1 MIKSWRQLDC
11 DIKMPI
17 LVIVAIILM
26 LTTFITTYGIT
37 MLGLKHDNVKP
48 DFSVIKTY
56 KNNVE
61 IITDNYNEMLND
73 AKNSNKPIDISGFLE
88 ETSRGTTWNENS
100 ETSNNLN
107 QILVVY
113 VNNLAARLKKVNA
126 AIKKNNMKIDY
137 NSLKISYNSSKD
149 NNLAAIIKSYVD
161 NYRVQHSLQVAAC
174 VLLLLLPVIMAL
186 VLALI
191 SLD

>member
-26 LTTFITTYGIT
+26 LITFITTYGVT
-37 MLGLKHDNVKP
+37 MFGLKHDNVKP

-56 KNNVE
+56 KNNAE
-61 IITDNYNEMLND
+61 IITNNYNETLD
-73 AKNSNKPIDISGFLE
+73 GAKNSSNPIDISRFLD
-88 ETSRGTTWNENS
+88 ETSQGTTWNESS
-100 ETSNNLN
+100 EISNNLN
-107 QILVVY
+107 RMLVAY
-113 VNNLAARLKKVNA
+113 VNNLVARLKKVNA
-126 AIKKNNMKIDY
+126 AIKNNMKINY

-174 VLLLLLPVIMAL
+174 VLLLLSPVIMSL

-191 SLD
+191 NLD

>member
-26 LTTFITTYGIT
+26 IITFITTYGVT

-48 DFSVIKTY
+48 DFVVIKTY
-56 KNNVE
+56 ENNVE
-61 IITDNYNEMLND
+61 IITNNYNETLD
-73 AKNSNKPIDISGFLE
+73 GAKNSNKPIDISRFLD
-88 ETSRGTTWNENS
+88 ETSRGTTWNESS
-100 ETSNNLN
+100 EISDNLN
-107 QILVVY
+107 KMLVAY

-126 AIKKNNMKIDY
+126 AIKNNMKIDY

-174 VLLLLLPVIMAL
+174 VLLLLSPVIMAL

-191 SLD
+191 NLD

>member
-1 MIKSWRQLDC
+1 
-11 DIKMPI
+11 MPI

-26 LTTFITTYGIT
+26 LITFITTYGVT

-48 DFSVIKTY
+48 DFNVIKTY

-61 IITDNYNEMLND
+61 IITDNYNETLND

-88 ETSRGTTWNENS
+88 EASQGTTWNENS

-126 AIKKNNMKIDY
+126 AIKNNMKTDY